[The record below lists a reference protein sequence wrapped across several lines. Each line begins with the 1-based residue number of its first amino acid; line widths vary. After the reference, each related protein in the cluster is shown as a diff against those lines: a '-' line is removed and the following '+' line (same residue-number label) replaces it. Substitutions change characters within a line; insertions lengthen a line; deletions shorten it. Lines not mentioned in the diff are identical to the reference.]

1 MSVDQDSSIRD
12 QVAFYQYSADALCD
26 VRSASAPILF
36 AHIVSS
42 PDYHSSALTS
52 WLGALHVTDKIDG
65 LLAQKRRTLLAA
77 VPEHQLPELLDGDL
91 MTAISEG
98 GRKDDLADKRLTHA
112 IFGSLA
118 VREILNSN
126 RAYGSI
132 IGVCDAVMFARDA
145 YVGKKRDQA
154 KSNGTNADARKLGK
168 YKQLLLVASSVIAV
182 SPSAA
187 PTRGQEKW
195 TVGRTIVA
203 AGMVGGAIMSV
214 ISGIDQVKSLREQS
228 SN

>member
-1 MSVDQDSSIRD
+1 MSIDQDPSIRD

-26 VRSASAPILF
+26 ARSASAPILF
-36 AHIVSS
+36 AHIVGS
-42 PDYHSSALTS
+42 PDYHSKGLTS
-52 WLGALHVTDKIDG
+52 LLGTLHITDKVDG
-65 LLAQKRRTLLAA
+65 LLAQRRRTLLAT
-77 VPEHQLPELLDGDL
+77 VPEHQLPELLDDDL

-118 VREILNSN
+118 VREILNGN
-126 RAYGSI
+126 KAYGSI
-132 IGVCDAVMFARDA
+132 IGVSDAVMFARDA

-154 KSNGTNADARKLGK
+154 KSNGANADARKLGK

-195 TVGRTIVA
+195 TIGRALVA
-203 AGMVGGAIMSV
+203 TGMVGGAIMSV